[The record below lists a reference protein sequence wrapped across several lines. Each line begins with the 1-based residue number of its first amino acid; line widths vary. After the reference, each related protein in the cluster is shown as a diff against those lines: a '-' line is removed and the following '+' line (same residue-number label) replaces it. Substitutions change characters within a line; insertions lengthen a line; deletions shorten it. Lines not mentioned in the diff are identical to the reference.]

1 MEYKEILLNTAVCA
15 IAADNVI
22 DQREIESLKKIEKN
36 SRYFS
41 SIDLEQTLQSSLD
54 TCMSDIKSFTNS
66 TLERITKSNL
76 NVVQELTL
84 LEISLRIIAA
94 DDIITEEEEQF
105 IIRLRTVLK
114 LDDLIIS
121 ERFGGIDYLGISAS
135 DDNYGFEDRTKA
147 DENITKSN

>member
-1 MEYKEILLNTAVCA
+1 
-15 IAADNVI
+15 
-22 DQREIESLKKIEKN
+22 
-36 SRYFS
+36 
-41 SIDLEQTLQSSLD
+41 
-54 TCMSDIKSFTNS
+54 MSDIESFTNS

-121 ERFGGIDYLGISAS
+121 ERFGGIDYLGIFAS

-147 DENITKSN
+147 DENITESN